1 VNKQL
6 SSSLIRIIAVFMV
19 VGAAT
24 WMVMNRQVVLDFV
37 RLQAYTPT
45 AEIKALAD
53 NNRLLPRGRDLLY
66 ISDPQVQSSVDFN
79 NSCSTGE
86 KTIVLGCYKSQ
97 RIYLYNVT
105 DTRFN
110 GVKEVTAAHEMLHA
124 AYERLSDAERQHVDT
139 MLKPIVENMKD
150 VRILELIKL
159 YNQTEPG
166 QLNNEMHSI
175 LGTEYASLTPEL
187 ESYYKQYFQDRGV
200 IVAYA
205 NQYQEVFTQSKEKI
219 AEYDQQLGAMKPQ
232 IDQNNA
238 TLKQMQSD
246 IQSWADQLNQLRA
259 QGDTQQYNQSVPG
272 YNAKVAQFN
281 VLIEQT
287 KSLVDGYNQLVD
299 ARNAQVTAQVNLYD
313 SLKSSNYQPAAQN

>member
-1 VNKQL
+1 M
-6 SSSLIRIIAVFMV
+6 AGFMV
-19 VGAAT
+19 VGAAA
-24 WMVMNRQVVLDFV
+24 WLVMNRQAVLDFI
-37 RLQAYTPT
+37 RLQVYTPT
-45 AEIKALAD
+45 ADIKTLAD
-53 NNRLLPRGRDLLY
+53 NDRLLPRGRNLFY
-66 ISDPQVQSSVDFN
+66 VSDPQVQSSADFN
-79 NSCSTGE
+79 NSCSTDE

-105 DTRFN
+105 DTRFS

-124 AYERLSDAERQHVDT
+124 AYERLSDADRQNVDA
-139 MLKPIVENMKD
+139 MLKPIIDNMKD
-150 VRILELIKL
+150 ERILELIKL

-166 QLNNEMHSI
+166 QLYNEMHSI

-187 ESYYKQYFQDRGV
+187 EAYYKQYFQDRSI

-219 AEYDQQLGAMKPQ
+219 AEYDQQLGVMKPQ

-246 IQSWADQLNQLRA
+246 IMSWANQLNQLRA
-259 QGDTQQYNQSVPG
+259 QGNTQQYNQSVPG

-299 ARNAQVTAQVNLYD
+299 TRNAQVAAQVNLYD
-313 SLKSSNYQPAAQN
+313 SLKSSNYQPAAQSQ